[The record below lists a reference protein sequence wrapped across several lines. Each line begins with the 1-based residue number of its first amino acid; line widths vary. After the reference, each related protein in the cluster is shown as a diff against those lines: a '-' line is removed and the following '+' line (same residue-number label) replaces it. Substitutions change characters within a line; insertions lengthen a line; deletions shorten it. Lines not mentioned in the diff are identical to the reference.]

1 MRPSTPPRAE
11 RRHDRRIQVE
21 ARVRLLPR
29 DGRGGAAGRLIDVS
43 AGGLRAGARHW
54 GGVRPGEPVDVELT
68 VKEGGEAAHPA
79 LVHLRGAALVLR
91 LVLDDEGAEV
101 AALRF
106 VGPLSLREP
115 FAQMLLF

>member
-1 MRPSTPPRAE
+1 M
-11 RRHDRRIQVE
+11 
-21 ARVRLLPR
+21 RLLPR
-29 DGRGGAAGRLIDVS
+29 DGRGGATGQLLDVS

-54 GGVRPGEPVDVELT
+54 GGVRPGEPVDVEIT
-68 VKEGGEAAHPA
+68 VQEGSSAPRTP

-91 LVLDDEGAEV
+91 LEEHATGEEF

-106 VGPLSLREP
+106 VGPLALREP